1 MTLADF
7 PNGNHLPMAGTDQT
21 RRDEA
26 PREAGPAVILV
37 APQLGENIGTAARAM
52 LNFGLTDLRLVR
64 PRDGWPN
71 ERARA
76 AASGADVVIDGAR
89 VFDTTADAVADLDYG
104 IATTARARDMVK
116 PIHTPAMAAGA
127 LRQAIGGG
135 QAGLLFGPE
144 RTGLENDDLAL
155 ADALM
160 MVPVNPAFASL
171 NLAQCVLL
179 MSYEWHKAG
188 DATAP
193 TRIDYQQTRPASK
206 AELVGF
212 FTHLESELD
221 RFGFLKPPEKR
232 PSMVRNLRN
241 MFQRAGLT
249 EQEVRTLRGVVA
261 ALTRRVPKGEGPED
275 K

>member
-1 MTLADF
+1 
-7 PNGNHLPMAGTDQT
+7 MAGTDHTKKEQ
-21 RRDEA
+21 DPA
-26 PREAGPAVILV
+26 SPGPAVILV

-76 AASGADVVIDGAR
+76 AASGADIVIDN
-89 VFDTTADAVADLDYG
+89 VQLFDRTEEAVAGLDYV

-116 PIHTPAMAAGA
+116 PILTPETAAGRMREA
-127 LRQAIGGG
+127 FGGG
-135 QAGLLFGPE
+135 GRAGLLFGPE
-144 RTGLENDDLAL
+144 RTGLENDDIAL

-188 DATAP
+188 DT
-193 TRIDYQQTRPASK
+193 TESERIEYQQTRPAK
-206 AELVGF
+206 KEELLGF
-212 FTHLESELD
+212 FEHLEGELD

-241 MFQRAGLT
+241 MFQRAHLT

-261 ALTRRVPKGEGPED
+261 SLTRRYPKGEGPPE
-275 K
+275 

>member
-1 MTLADF
+1 
-7 PNGNHLPMAGTDQT
+7 MAGTDRT
-21 RRDEA
+21 KNELAA
-26 PREAGPAVILV
+26 PSPGPAVILV

-52 LNFGLTDLRLVR
+52 LNFGLTDLRIVR

-76 AASGADVVIDGAR
+76 AASGADIVIDN
-89 VFDTTADAVADLDYG
+89 VQLFDRTADAVAGLDYVV
-104 IATTARARDMVK
+104 ATTARARDMVK
-116 PIHTPAMAAGA
+116 PIFTPETAAA
-127 LRQAIGGG
+127 RMREAFAGGG
-135 QAGLLFGPE
+135 RAGLLFGPE

-188 DATAP
+188 DATEAE
-193 TRIDYQQTRPASK
+193 RIEYQQTRPANK
-206 AELVGF
+206 EELLGF
-212 FTHLESELD
+212 FEHLEGELD

-232 PSMVRNLRN
+232 PSMIRNLRN
-241 MFQRAGLT
+241 MFQRTGLT

-261 ALTRRVPKGEGPED
+261 ALTRRYPKGEGPAE
-275 K
+275 

>member
-1 MTLADF
+1 
-7 PNGNHLPMAGTDQT
+7 MAGTDRT
-21 RRDEA
+21 KNELAA
-26 PREAGPAVILV
+26 PSPGPAVVLV
-37 APQLGENIGTAARAM
+37 APQLGENIGTTARAM
-52 LNFGLTDLRLVR
+52 LNFGLTDLRIVR

-76 AASGADVVIDGAR
+76 AASGADIVIDN
-89 VFDTTADAVADLDYG
+89 VKLFDRTADAVAGLDYV

-116 PIHTPAMAAGA
+116 PILTPETAAA
-127 LRQAIGGG
+127 RMREAFAGGG
-135 QAGLLFGPE
+135 RAGLLFGPE

-179 MSYEWHKAG
+179 MSYEWHKAA
-188 DATAP
+188 DTTEAE
-193 TRIDYQQTRPASK
+193 RIEYQQTRPANK
-206 AELVGF
+206 EELLGF
-212 FTHLESELD
+212 FEHLEGELD

-232 PSMVRNLRN
+232 PSMIRNLRN

-261 ALTRRVPKGEGPED
+261 ALTRRYPKGEGPAE
-275 K
+275 

>member
-1 MTLADF
+1 
-7 PNGNHLPMAGTDQT
+7 MAGTDRT
-21 RRDEA
+21 KNELAA
-26 PREAGPAVILV
+26 PSPGPAVILV

-52 LNFGLTDLRLVR
+52 LNFGLTDLRIVR
-64 PRDGWPN
+64 PRDGWPS

-76 AASGADVVIDGAR
+76 AASGADIVIDNVR
-89 VFDTTADAVADLDYG
+89 LFDRTEDAVAGLDYVV
-104 IATTARARDMVK
+104 ATTARARDMVK
-116 PIHTPAMAAGA
+116 PIFTPETAAA
-127 LRQAIGGG
+127 RMREAFAGGG
-135 QAGLLFGPE
+135 RAGLLFGPE

-188 DATAP
+188 DTTEAE
-193 TRIDYQQTRPASK
+193 RIEYQQTRPANK
-206 AELVGF
+206 EELLGF
-212 FTHLESELD
+212 FEHLEGELD

-261 ALTRRVPKGEGPED
+261 ALTRRYPKGEGPAE
-275 K
+275 

>member
-1 MTLADF
+1 
-7 PNGNHLPMAGTDQT
+7 MAGTDRT
-21 RRDEA
+21 KNELAA
-26 PREAGPAVILV
+26 PSPGPAVILV

-52 LNFGLTDLRLVR
+52 LNFGLTDLRIVR

-76 AASGADVVIDGAR
+76 AASGADIVIDNVR
-89 VFDTTADAVADLDYG
+89 LFDRTEDAVAGLDYVV
-104 IATTARARDMVK
+104 ATTARARDMVK
-116 PIHTPAMAAGA
+116 PIFTPETAAARMREA
-127 LRQAIGGG
+127 LTGGG
-135 QAGLLFGPE
+135 RAGLLFGPE

-188 DATAP
+188 DATEAE
-193 TRIDYQQTRPASK
+193 RIEYQQTRPAK
-206 AELVGF
+206 KEELLGF
-212 FTHLESELD
+212 FEHLEGELD

-232 PSMVRNLRN
+232 PSMIRNLRN

-261 ALTRRVPKGEGPED
+261 SLTRRYPKGEGPAE
-275 K
+275 